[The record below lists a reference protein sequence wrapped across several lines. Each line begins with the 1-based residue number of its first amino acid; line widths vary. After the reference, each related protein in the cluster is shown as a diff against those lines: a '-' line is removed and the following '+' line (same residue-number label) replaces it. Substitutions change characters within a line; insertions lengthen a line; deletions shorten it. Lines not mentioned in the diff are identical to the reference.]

1 MRLSAL
7 RLALFIT
14 VVLSIV
20 NAPAFAS
27 EALKVE
33 EIDHADLTDLLYG
46 ELNEE
51 WERDLQVQTF
61 TPTSSPT
68 PTPSAPTSVDIETP
82 TASPS
87 PSVTSGALK
96 MAPYAAHAAVGM
108 AILVSMALMS

>member
-1 MRLSAL
+1 MMRLSAL

-14 VVLSIV
+14 FVFSIV

-27 EALKVE
+27 EPLKIE

-51 WERDLQVQTF
+51 WDRDLQMTTL

-68 PTPSAPTSVDIETP
+68 PSVEIGTP
-82 TASPS
+82 TAMPS